1 MRTQAYFCVKIITM
15 KTDYQQQVIN
25 RIKQI
30 RERKGFSQLAF
41 SKVLD
46 ISPGQMGNI
55 DSCKQPHKYTL
66 KQILRICD
74 FLEVSIE
81 EILFENNEGS
91 SAFSTRDV
99 IDAIIR
105 YQDNS
110 L

>member
-1 MRTQAYFCVKIITM
+1 M

-25 RIKQI
+25 RIKLI
-30 RERKGFSQLAF
+30 RESKGFSQLAF
-41 SKVLD
+41 SKLLD

-74 FLEVSIE
+74 FLEITVE
-81 EILFENNEGS
+81 EVFFTDSERCRM
-91 SAFSTRDV
+91 FSTRDV
-99 IDAIIR
+99 INAIIK

>member
-1 MRTQAYFCVKIITM
+1 M

-25 RIKQI
+25 RIKLI
-30 RERKGFSQLAF
+30 RESKGFSQLAF
-41 SKVLD
+41 SKLLD

-74 FLEVSIE
+74 FLEITIE
-81 EILFENNEGS
+81 EVFFAYNEKCEM
-91 SAFSTRDV
+91 FSTRDV
-99 IDAIIR
+99 INAIIK

>member
-1 MRTQAYFCVKIITM
+1 M

-25 RIKQI
+25 RIKLI
-30 RERKGFSQLAF
+30 RESKGFSQLTF
-41 SKVLD
+41 SKLLD

-74 FLEVSIE
+74 FLEITVE
-81 EILFENNEGS
+81 EVFFTDNERCRI
-91 SAFSTRDV
+91 FSTRDV
-99 IDAIIR
+99 INAIIK

>member
-1 MRTQAYFCVKIITM
+1 M

-25 RIKQI
+25 RIKLI
-30 RERKGFSQLAF
+30 RESKGFSQLTF
-41 SKVLD
+41 SKLLD

-74 FLEVSIE
+74 FLEITVE
-81 EILFENNEGS
+81 EVFFANDDRNRM
-91 SAFSTRDV
+91 FSTRDV
-99 IDAIIR
+99 INAIIK
-105 YQDNS
+105 YQDKS

>member
-1 MRTQAYFCVKIITM
+1 M

-25 RIKQI
+25 RIKLI
-30 RERKGFSQLAF
+30 RESKGFSQLAF
-41 SKVLD
+41 SKLLD

-74 FLEVSIE
+74 FLEITVE
-81 EILFENNEGS
+81 EIFFANDEKCR
-91 SAFSTRDV
+91 AFSTRDV
-99 IDAIIR
+99 INAIIK

>member
-1 MRTQAYFCVKIITM
+1 M

-25 RIKQI
+25 RIKLI
-30 RERKGFSQLAF
+30 RESKGFSQLAF
-41 SKVLD
+41 SKLLD

-74 FLEVSIE
+74 FLEITIE
-81 EILFENNEGS
+81 EVFFADNEKCEM
-91 SAFSTRDV
+91 FSTRDV
-99 IDAIIR
+99 INAIIK

>member
-1 MRTQAYFCVKIITM
+1 M

-25 RIKQI
+25 RIKLI
-30 RERKGFSQLAF
+30 RESKGFSQLSF
-41 SKVLD
+41 SKLLD

-74 FLEVSIE
+74 FLEITIE
-81 EILFENNEGS
+81 EVFFPNDDRCRM
-91 SAFSTRDV
+91 FSTRDV
-99 IDAIIR
+99 INAIIK

>member
-1 MRTQAYFCVKIITM
+1 M

-25 RIKQI
+25 RIKLI
-30 RERKGFSQLAF
+30 RESKGFSQLTF
-41 SKVLD
+41 SKLLD

-74 FLEVSIE
+74 FLEITVE
-81 EILFENNEGS
+81 EVFFANDDRS
-91 SAFSTRDV
+91 RMFSTRDV
-99 IDAIIR
+99 INAIIK
-105 YQDNS
+105 YQDKS

>member
-1 MRTQAYFCVKIITM
+1 M

-25 RIKQI
+25 RIKFI
-30 RERKGFSQLAF
+30 RESKGFSQLAF
-41 SKVLD
+41 SKLLD

-66 KQILRICD
+66 KQILKICD
-74 FLEVSIE
+74 FLEIRVEDIFFS
-81 EILFENNEGS
+81 NNEQCR
-91 SAFSTRDV
+91 AYSTRDV
-99 IDAIIR
+99 MNAIIK

>member
-1 MRTQAYFCVKIITM
+1 M

-25 RIKQI
+25 RIKLI
-30 RERKGFSQLAF
+30 RESKGFSQLAF
-41 SKVLD
+41 SKLLD

-74 FLEVSIE
+74 FLEITIE
-81 EILFENNEGS
+81 EVFFADNEKYEM
-91 SAFSTRDV
+91 FSTRDV
-99 IDAIIR
+99 INAIIK

>member
-1 MRTQAYFCVKIITM
+1 M

-25 RIKQI
+25 RIKLI
-30 RERKGFSQLAF
+30 RESKGFSQLAF
-41 SKVLD
+41 SKLLD

-74 FLEVSIE
+74 FLEITIE
-81 EILFENNEGS
+81 EVFFADNEKCEM
-91 SAFSTRDV
+91 FSTRNV
-99 IDAIIR
+99 INAIIK

>member
-1 MRTQAYFCVKIITM
+1 M

-25 RIKQI
+25 RIKLI
-30 RERKGFSQLAF
+30 RESKGFSQLAF
-41 SKVLD
+41 SKLLD

-74 FLEVSIE
+74 FLEITVE
-81 EILFENNEGS
+81 EIFFANNEKGR
-91 SAFSTRDV
+91 AFSTRDV
-99 IDAIIR
+99 INAILR

>member
-1 MRTQAYFCVKIITM
+1 M

-25 RIKQI
+25 RIKLI
-30 RERKGFSQLAF
+30 RESRGLSQLSF
-41 SKVLD
+41 SKLLD

-66 KQILRICD
+66 KQILKICD
-74 FLEVSIE
+74 FLEITIE
-81 EILFENNEGS
+81 EIFFANTERS
-91 SAFSTRDV
+91 KAFSTRD
-99 IDAIIR
+99 IINAIIK

>member
-1 MRTQAYFCVKIITM
+1 M

-25 RIKQI
+25 RIKLI
-30 RERKGFSQLAF
+30 RESKGFSQLAF
-41 SKVLD
+41 SKLLE

-74 FLEVSIE
+74 FLEITIE
-81 EILFENNEGS
+81 EVFFADNEKCEM
-91 SAFSTRDV
+91 FSTRDV
-99 IDAIIR
+99 INAIIK

>member
-1 MRTQAYFCVKIITM
+1 M

-25 RIKQI
+25 RIKFI
-30 RERKGFSQLAF
+30 RESKGLSQLAF
-41 SKVLD
+41 SKLLD

-66 KQILRICD
+66 KQILKICD
-74 FLEVSIE
+74 FLQIRVEDI
-81 EILFENNEGS
+81 FFADNGKRR
-91 SAFSTRDV
+91 AYSTRDV
-99 IDAIIR
+99 MNAIIK

>member
-1 MRTQAYFCVKIITM
+1 M

-25 RIKQI
+25 RIKLI
-30 RERKGFSQLAF
+30 RESKGFSQLTF
-41 SKVLD
+41 SRLLD

-66 KQILRICD
+66 KQILKICD
-74 FLEVSIE
+74 FLEITVE
-81 EILFENNEGS
+81 EIFFENDERCRVL
-91 SAFSTRDV
+91 STRDV
-99 IDAIIR
+99 INAIIK

>member
-1 MRTQAYFCVKIITM
+1 M

-25 RIKQI
+25 RIKLV
-30 RERKGFSQLAF
+30 RESKGFSQLTF
-41 SKVLD
+41 SKLLG

-74 FLEVSIE
+74 FLEITME
-81 EILFENNEGS
+81 EIFFTDDERCRP
-91 SAFSTRDV
+91 FSTRDV
-99 IDAIIR
+99 INAIIK